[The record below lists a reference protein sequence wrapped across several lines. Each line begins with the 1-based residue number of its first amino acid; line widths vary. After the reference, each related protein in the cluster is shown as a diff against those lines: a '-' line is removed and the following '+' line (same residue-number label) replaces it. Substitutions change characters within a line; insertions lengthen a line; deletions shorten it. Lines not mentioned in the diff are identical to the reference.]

1 MADNLTHGLAGAL
14 LAQTGF
20 QQRYGPAATVALVV
34 GAELPDLDF
43 LFALGGPVLSFVHH
57 RGMTHSLLG
66 GAGLALLGALLP
78 WGFLREHAYW
88 RLVLL
93 TYLGVVLHIG
103 MDYLTSYGTQVFWPF
118 DTGHYTAD
126 AVFIIDYFYTGLMVV
141 ALLLIRMVRQQRQRQ
156 YGLLS
161 LGGIGVGSALWFSA
175 PLLTT
180 RPGWLLVGSAGL
192 LVACLGVHL
201 GRRQP
206 PSRYSLVSLLG
217 LGVGLGIVLWRMTGA
232 LAGRPALQSLA
243 LQSGG
248 VHVAFFAC
256 VLGLGAWYGRRW
268 QGAGPIRV
276 LGRCG
281 IAAVMGYIGLCL
293 VSQTVAQHLLVR
305 ALGPQM
311 ATVER
316 LTALPLPGWGPVQ
329 WRGIAVTRSS
339 YLVSRVTLVPPTVT
353 PPDVIAK
360 GPDTPL
366 VHALRTSRLVRLFWD
381 RARFPVVEISER
393 DAAQLV
399 RYVDLR
405 ATGDGRQRT
414 RSDLV
419 VRLNA
424 AGHVQAIE
432 FLNRTFLPTSPDF

>member
-1 MADNLTHGLAGAL
+1 MADNLTHGLAAAL

-20 QQRYGPAATVALVV
+20 RQRYGPAATVALVV
-34 GAELPDLDF
+34 GAEVPDLDF

-66 GAGLALLGALLP
+66 GAGLALLGALLLR
-78 WGFLREHAYW
+78 GLLREHTYW
-88 RLVLL
+88 RLVHW
-93 TYLGVVLHIG
+93 TYLGVVLHMG

-118 DTGHYTAD
+118 APKYYTAD

-141 ALLLIRMVRQQRQRQ
+141 AILLIRMVRQQRQRQ

-161 LGGIGVGSALWFSA
+161 LVGIGVGSALWSSA

-180 RPGWLLVGSAGL
+180 RPGWLLAGSSGL
-192 LVACLGVHL
+192 LVACLVVRLVH
-201 GRRQP
+201 RPP
-206 PSRYSLVSLLG
+206 PSRDGLVRLLG
-217 LGVGLGIVLWRMTGA
+217 LGVGMGIVLWRMTGA

-256 VLGLGAWYGRRW
+256 VMGLGAWCGRQW

-281 IAAVMGYIGLCL
+281 VAAVIGYIGLCL
-293 VSQTVAQHLLVR
+293 VSQTVAQHLLAR

-316 LTALPLPGWGPVQ
+316 LAALPLPGWGPVQ

-360 GPDTPL
+360 GHDTPL
-366 VHALRTSRLVRLFWD
+366 VRALRTSRLVRLFWH
-381 RARFPVVEISER
+381 RARFPVVEASER
-393 DAAQLV
+393 DAAQIV
-399 RYVDLR
+399 RYGDLR
-405 ATGDGRQRT
+405 ATGDGRH
-414 RSDLV
+414 RSRWDLV
-419 VRLNA
+419 VRLDA
-424 AGHVQAIE
+424 AGHVQAME
-432 FLNRTFLPTSPDF
+432 FLNRLFLATSPDF

>member
-34 GAELPDLDF
+34 GAELPDVDF

-66 GAGLALLGALLP
+66 GAGLALLGALIL
-78 WGFLREHAYW
+78 WGLFRAHAYW

-93 TYLGVVLHIG
+93 TYLGVLLHVG

-118 DTGHYTAD
+118 TGRHYTAD
-126 AVFIIDYFYTGLMVV
+126 AVFILDYFYTGVMVI

-161 LGGIGVGSALWFSA
+161 LVGLSVGSVLWSSA

-180 RPGWLLVGSAGL
+180 RPGWLLACGTGL
-192 LVACLGVHL
+192 LVVVLVVRL

-206 PSRYSLVSLLG
+206 PSRYRLVTLLG
-217 LGVGLGIVLWRMTGA
+217 IGVGLGIVLWRMTGA
-232 LAGRPALQSLA
+232 LARSPALRILA

-248 VHVAFFAC
+248 VHMAFFAC
-256 VLGLGAWYGRRW
+256 VLGLGAWCGRRW
-268 QGAGPIRV
+268 EGVRPTLV
-276 LGRCG
+276 LGWCG
-281 IAAVMGYIGLCL
+281 VAAVTGYIGLCL
-293 VSQTVAQHLLVR
+293 VSQRVAQHLLVR
-305 ALGPQM
+305 ALSPQR

-316 LTALPLPGWGPVQ
+316 LAALPLPGWGPVQ
-329 WRGIAVTRSS
+329 WQGIAVTRSS
-339 YLVSRVTLVPPTVT
+339 YLASRVTLVPPTVS

-360 GPDTPL
+360 GPDTPQ
-366 VHALRTSRLVRLFWD
+366 VPALRTSRLVRLFLD
-381 RARFPVVEISER
+381 RARFPVVEASEH
-393 DAAQLV
+393 DGVQIV

-405 ATGDGRQRT
+405 ATGDGRHRT
-414 RSDLV
+414 RWSLV

-432 FLNRTFLPTSPDF
+432 FLNRVFLPTSPDF